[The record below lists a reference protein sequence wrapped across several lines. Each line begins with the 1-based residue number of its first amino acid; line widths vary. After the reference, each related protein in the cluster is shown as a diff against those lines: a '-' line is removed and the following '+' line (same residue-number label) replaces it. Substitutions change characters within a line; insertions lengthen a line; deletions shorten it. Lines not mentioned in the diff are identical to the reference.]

1 MVNNMNRQQLREAI
15 YQELFNELHRKDHED
30 PKGRGILKDK
40 DDEENPKSEAINK
53 SDAQYT
59 MKMVFDNHGF
69 GKALKKM
76 KILRSGITLNM
87 SSYMGPSK
95 TLDKMVDEFNSIM
108 GPKYKADKDS
118 FQKGHITSIELK
130 EGLNEDYSQRARNFR
145 VALRRRLEKMK
156 KGQKIKYGK
165 QFWTAQGKNNF
176 RDSLRTKTF
185 TNGRLVPGQDV
196 VQALKFAVQSDIMK
210 HRGAAGDDMVNAY
223 LKFEGK
229 VNEGV
234 PFPQTEPNE
243 LAYIDFKKWA
253 YKNRKGLKKELSKYK
268 DTRIFKRLVSI
279 WEAWDKKANKGAFSN
294 IKPNSNF
301 GRKLAIMMKNDDV
314 IFSKEAWKKNNKIT
328 NLKEASAIW
337 KALDAKW
344 KLQDEIIDLEDDM
357 RDITKDL
364 AQLHRDMEQEAEPEG
379 GKIADRY
386 GKEISKK
393 EKEYKKKK
401 AEFKKLMAKLD
412 KMEMY

>member
-1 MVNNMNRQQLREAI
+1 MATNMNIKQLREAI

-30 PKGRGILKDK
+30 PEGRGILKDK
-40 DDEENPKSEAINK
+40 EEENPKSEAINK

-108 GPKYKADKDS
+108 GTKYKADKDS
-118 FQKGHITSIELK
+118 FQKGHITSIDLK
-130 EGLNEDYSQRARNFR
+130 EG
-145 VALRRRLEKMK
+145 
-156 KGQKIKYGK
+156 
-165 QFWTAQGKNNF
+165 
-176 RDSLRTKTF
+176 
-185 TNGRLVPGQDV
+185 
-196 VQALKFAVQSDIMK
+196 
-210 HRGAAGDDMVNAY
+210 
-223 LKFEGK
+223 

-253 YKNRKGLKKELSKYK
+253 YKNRKGLKKELSKYR
-268 DTRIFKRLVSI
+268 DTRIFKKLVSI

-314 IFSKEAWKKNNKIT
+314 IFSKEAWEKNNKIT
-328 NLKEASAIW
+328 NLKEASSIW

-344 KLQDEIIDLEDDM
+344 KLQDEIIDIEDDM

-412 KMEMY
+412 KMEQY